1 MPQPIYLPEKKDPIG
16 GSLQMAQKMMMEMF
30 MQKYQHKMEQD
41 TLAATRED
49 EKQRMTNWVA
59 KNNAEN
65 ARYKIANDSQKIPK
79 ATVSGGSTNL
89 YSQAERV
96 NQPGQPKGKSVVG
109 DWLVMPGKDGSSVIV
124 RNPESLRQEKKSSN
138 GVKTFQSKIEKL
150 MAAYP
155 NLPAQQAVGIVLGTR
170 SITTD
175 PITGESNITDMIDGT
190 QVPLRTDSTGNV
202 VGETPTVPLPIDSTG
217 NVVGKPPTVKSQGKK
232 PVKHPTLWDLA
243 DVSTGPVSALKQ
255 GASIISGIFGGPI
268 SEETAYARQ
277 YVHATQQALIRAL
290 ALNPRYAVAEQ
301 KRIEKQIDIAPR
313 IGDNARMLRMRHI
326 AINAYLTKRLETEN
340 ADSDNRTLPPGM
352 RKAAKQKARAI
363 KHFLDILGVPSTAI
377 KDLSDK
383 FKENIQVISS
393 EEDFLDLEPNTLFIG
408 PDGILRRKPLET
420 GYGNRADG
428 TKKGQGFFGPLN
440 RPDGKVS
447 TEISIGVEFDGK
459 EIQIPTMVPT
469 LTEEEL
475 QYLLDGNQP
484 TSGIVQKAIDHA
496 KMRMRAGQSPFLE
509 EKRSGVG
516 VQPLGR

>member
-65 ARYKIANDSQKIPK
+65 ARYKIANASQKIPK
-79 ATVSGGSTNL
+79 TTVSGGSTNL

-109 DWLVMPGKDGSSVIV
+109 DWIVMPGKDGSSVIV
-124 RNPESLRQEKKSSN
+124 RNPKSLRQENESSN
-138 GVKTFQSKIEKL
+138 GVKTFQAKIEKL

-170 SITTD
+170 SIMAD
-175 PITGESNITDMIDGT
+175 PITGESNIIDMIDGT

-202 VGETPTVPLPIDSTG
+202 VG
-217 NVVGKPPTVKSQGKK
+217 KPPTVKGKE

-255 GASIISGIFGGPI
+255 GASIISGVFGGPI

-290 ALNPRYAVAEQ
+290 ALNPRYAVGEQ

-377 KDLSDK
+377 EDLSDK

-393 EEDFLDLEPNTLFIG
+393 EEDFLDLESNTLFIG
-408 PDGILRRKPLET
+408 PDGILRRKPLE
-420 GYGNRADG
+420 
-428 TKKGQGFFGPLN
+428 
-440 RPDGKVS
+440 
-447 TEISIGVEFDGK
+447 
-459 EIQIPTMVPT
+459 
-469 LTEEEL
+469 
-475 QYLLDGNQP
+475 
-484 TSGIVQKAIDHA
+484 
-496 KMRMRAGQSPFLE
+496 